1 MRVGISNWQGEDLS
15 ITRNQSWKM
24 RDRTRCRMS
33 KGTGVEKSLAG
44 LRSRKESR
52 DCWEARALTEHREE
66 HGLSGGLP

>member
-1 MRVGISNWQGEDLS
+1 
-15 ITRNQSWKM
+15 M